1 MKRIVASLLWAGCA
15 AAVAVAQPIPKV
27 TAISQE
33 YAQRG
38 SSVKITLT
46 GENIGEGKVL
56 VSGDPGIKVMVQAAA
71 SPVVGVESSLGGVS
85 AVAQS
90 DPKKLVATVEI
101 EAGAAVGAREL
112 RVASAGGV
120 SNPMTLN
127 VSHLQ
132 EVKGDGKATSFEAAQ
147 TVTLPVGITAKL
159 QAQAEANF
167 YKFALKKGERIMVDA
182 LGQRIGSQIDTS
194 VAIFDAKKNELAR
207 NEDAI
212 GNDSVLEFKAPEDGE
227 YVVQIRDYRMQG
239 GKDFSYRL
247 QISSGPFV
255 TGTFPLGGKRGET
268 TAVQL
273 RGYNLEGAMKMV
285 LKLDAGAALG
295 QQSLRTVSPM
305 GLSNPFSF
313 LVSDLPQVME
323 SEPNSS
329 VTHANLI
336 TLPAAINGRIQSA
349 KDYDAFR
356 FHVEKDQRF
365 VFDVIAQK
373 FGSPLDA
380 LLTLTDANGN
390 VLQRNDDANSADARI
405 DQTFAAAG
413 DYILFIEDL
422 LERGGEDY
430 VYRINC
436 SQPEPEFEVRVV
448 NDVVRVSRGGR
459 VPVRCEVTR
468 LNNFA
473 EPVRIVAKS
482 LGSGLHAEPLLILPS
497 DPGAGLMFISA
508 GPDAELTSSVMK
520 LEATAVVGGKN
531 VTVPVKAFAGD
542 RAVKEGFVTVLES
555 TPFLVH
561 AGQLLAVVEQDQT
574 VNLEALVERQNGF
587 AGEVKVTL
595 EGFSAG
601 RDPITKSFDF
611 QPITVKGNEDE
622 GTLKVKA
629 KLDSEIGARMV
640 ALRGEAT
647 VDGQTVVQYSAPFP
661 VQTTQIPFV
670 LSTSLKRV
678 TLTALPARSQSSAGE
693 AFFTVK
699 ADRRAGFDGEITV
712 QVEGAPEGVTVTAE
726 KMAAGARESNV
737 KLVASEK
744 AAVGKEVQLTVTGV
758 GNFREK
764 TYRFKPAAIGL
775 LVNAPEAAEV
785 KTAAVGEQK

>member
-1 MKRIVASLLWAGCA
+1 MMKRIIGSLALLLA
-15 AAVAVAQPIPKV
+15 AASTGAQPIPKINS
-27 TAISQE
+27 ISQE

-38 SSVKITLT
+38 ASVQITLT
-46 GENIGEGKVL
+46 GENIGDGKIL
-56 VSGDPGIKVMVQAAA
+56 VSGEPGLKVSIQPPSTPNIA
-71 SPVVGVESSLGGVS
+71 VESNLGGVS

-90 DPKKLVATVEI
+90 DPKKLVATIEI
-101 EAGAAVGAREL
+101 EATAPVGAREL
-112 RVASAGGV
+112 RVVSAGGV
-120 SNPMTLN
+120 SNPMTVN
-127 VSHLQ
+127 VSHLP
-132 EVKGDGKATSFEAAQ
+132 EVKGDSKATSFETAQ
-147 TVTLPVGITAKL
+147 WVTLPVGITASL
-159 QAQAEANF
+159 DAPAESDF
-167 YKFALKKGERIMVDA
+167 YRFALKKGDRVVVDA

-194 VAIFDAKKNELAR
+194 IAIFDAKKNEVTR

-227 YVVQIRDYRMQG
+227 YILQARDYRMQG
-239 GKDFSYRL
+239 GKDFKYRL

-268 TAVQL
+268 TAVEL
-273 RGYNLEGAMKMV
+273 RGYNLEGASKMV
-285 LKLDAGAALG
+285 LKLDVGAALG
-295 QQSLRTVSPM
+295 QQALRTVSPM
-305 GLSNPFSF
+305 GLSNPFPF

-323 SEPNSS
+323 SEPNTS

-336 TLPAAINGRIQSA
+336 TLPAAINGRIQNA

-356 FHVEKDQRF
+356 FHAEKDQRF
-365 VFDVIAQK
+365 IFDVIAQK

-405 DQTFAAAG
+405 DQTFAASG

-422 LERGGEDY
+422 MERGGPNF

-436 SQPEPEFEVRVV
+436 SQPAPEFEVRFV
-448 NDVVRVSRGGR
+448 NDAVRLARGGR

-473 EPVRIVAKS
+473 EPVRIVAKN

-497 DPGAGLMFISA
+497 DPGAGLLFISA
-508 GPDAELTSSVMK
+508 APDAQLGTSPLA

-531 VTVPVKAFAGD
+531 VTVPVKAFATD
-542 RAVKEGFVTVLES
+542 RAVKDGFVTVLES
-555 TPFLVH
+555 SPFLVH
-561 AGQLLAVVEQDQT
+561 SGQLLATAEQDQT
-574 VNLEALVERQNGF
+574 VDLQALVERQNGF

-601 RDPITKSFDF
+601 RDPIAKSFDF
-611 QPITVKGNEDE
+611 QPIIVKGTEDE
-622 GTLKVKA
+622 GTLKVKT

-640 ALRGEAT
+640 VFRGEAT
-647 VDGQTVVQYSAPFP
+647 MDGQATVQYSAPFP
-661 VQTTQIPFV
+661 VRTTQIPFV

-678 TLTALPARSQSSAGE
+678 TLTAIAAGSQSSAGE

-699 ADRRAGFDGEITV
+699 ADRRAGFDGEITM

-744 AAVGKEVQLTVTGV
+744 AVVGKEVQLTLTGV
-758 GNFREK
+758 GNFHEK
-764 TYRFKPAAIGL
+764 TYRFKPATIAL
-775 LVNAPEAAEV
+775 QVNAPEPVDV

>member
-1 MKRIVASLLWAGCA
+1 MKRILGSFLCGACA
-15 AAVAVAQPIPKV
+15 VSVVVAQPIPK
-27 TAISQE
+27 ISSISRE
-33 YAQRG
+33 YLQRG
-38 SSVKITLT
+38 ASAQITLN
-46 GENIGEGKVL
+46 GENIGDGKIL
-56 VSGDPGIKVMVQAAA
+56 VSGDPGLKVTIQPAATPTVA
-71 SPVVGVESSLGGVS
+71 VESSAGGVS

-101 EAGAAVGAREL
+101 EANAPVGSREL

-120 SNPMTLN
+120 SNPMTVN
-127 VSHLQ
+127 VSHLP
-132 EVKGDGKATSFEAAQ
+132 EIKGDKGATSFEKAQ
-147 TVTLPVGITAKL
+147 LVTLPVGITADL
-159 QAQAEANF
+159 GAPAEADF
-167 YKFALKKGERIMVDA
+167 YKFALKKGERIVVDA

-194 VAIFDAKKNELAR
+194 VAVFDAQKKELAR

-212 GNDSVLEFKAPEDGE
+212 GNDSVLEFKAPDDGE
-227 YVVQIRDYRMQG
+227 YVVQVRDYRMQG
-239 GKDFSYRL
+239 GNGFGYRL
-247 QISSGPFV
+247 QISGAPFV
-255 TGTFPLGGKRGET
+255 LGTFPLGGRRGET
-268 TAVQL
+268 TAVEL
-273 RGYNLEGAMKMV
+273 RGYNLEGAAKMV

-295 QQSLRTVSPM
+295 QQALRTVSPM
-305 GLSNPFSF
+305 GLSNPFQF

-323 SEPNSS
+323 GEPNTS

-336 TLPAAINGRIQSA
+336 TLPAAINGRIQNA

-356 FHVEKDQRF
+356 FHAEKDQRF
-365 VFDVIAQK
+365 VFEVIAQK

-390 VLQRNDDANSADARI
+390 VLQRNDDAGSADARI

-422 LERGGEDY
+422 LERGGENY

-436 SQPEPEFEVRVV
+436 SQPAPEFEVRLV
-448 NDVVRVSRGGR
+448 NDVVRVPRGGR

-468 LNNFA
+468 VNNFA

-482 LGSGLHAEPLLILPS
+482 LGAGLHAEPLLILPG

-508 GPDAELTSSVMK
+508 GIEAELVSSAIK
-520 LEATAVVGGKN
+520 LEATSVVNGKN
-531 VTVPVKAFAGD
+531 VIVPVKAFAGD
-542 RAVKEGFVTVLES
+542 RAVKEGFITVLES

-561 AGQLLAVVEQDQT
+561 AGQLLAAVEQDQT
-574 VNLEALVERQNGF
+574 VDLQALVERQNGF

-595 EGFSAG
+595 DGFSAG

-611 QPITVKGNEDE
+611 QPITVKGSESE
-622 GTLKVKA
+622 GTLKVKG

-640 ALRGEAT
+640 AFRGEAT

-661 VQTTQIPFV
+661 VQTSQIPFV

-678 TLTALPARSQSSAGE
+678 TLTALAPGSQSSAGE

-699 ADRRAGFDGEITV
+699 ADRRAGFDGEITM
-712 QVEGAPEGVTVTAE
+712 QIEGAPEGVAVTAD
-726 KMAAGARESNV
+726 KMAAGSKESNV

-744 AAVGKEVQLTVTGV
+744 AVVGKEVQLTLTGV

-764 TYRFKPAAIGL
+764 TYRFKPATIAL
-775 LVNAPEAAEV
+775 LVNAPEPVEV